1 MLVMREGK
9 RARTKF
15 LDVRALSS
23 PLSHPRVAIVVPR
36 SGNPTTLRNR
46 LKRRLREVVRLD
58 VLPLASAAD
67 FVFRAKAEA
76 YSASFEQLR
85 GDVMSGVRRVQRMLD
100 VTSR

>member
-1 MLVMREGK
+1 MQEGK

-46 LKRRLREVVRLD
+46 LKRQLREVVRLD
-58 VLPLASAAD
+58 VLPIASATD

-76 YSASFEQLR
+76 YTASFEQLQ

-100 VTSR
+100 ATDQ

>member
-1 MLVMREGK
+1 MREGK
-9 RARTKF
+9 RARTKL

-23 PLSHPRVAIVVPR
+23 PLSHPRVAIVVPK
-36 SGNPTTLRNR
+36 SGNPTTFRNR

-67 FVFRAKAEA
+67 FVFQAKAEA

>member
-1 MLVMREGK
+1 MREGK

-36 SGNPTTLRNR
+36 SGNPTALRNR

-67 FVFRAKAEA
+67 FVFRAKTEA
-76 YSASFEQLR
+76 YTASFEQLQ
-85 GDVMSGVRRVQRMLD
+85 GDVMSGVRRVQQMLD
-100 VTSR
+100 TTGR

>member
-1 MLVMREGK
+1 MREGK

-15 LDVRALSS
+15 LDVRALPS

-36 SGNPTTLRNR
+36 SGNPTTLRNL

-67 FVFRAKAEA
+67 FVFRVKAEA
-76 YSASFEQLR
+76 YTASFVQLQ

-100 VTSR
+100 TTNR